1 MEQKTNGINDTI
13 IRSKSLNTKD
23 LSTTNNIINHDD
35 DDDEI
40 DDNST
45 HIVELNN
52 RIKNDFMSYCLSFLR
67 EDEEGRECVQV
78 VWDKYLQCVG
88 DVSMVNQ
95 KSNPNTLHTFLLFRY
110 PRFSIHFHSISKH
123 LYFQNIKMKFLNGVE
138 IYFILIVIHFFIQHI
153 IPKHFHA

>member
-23 LSTTNNIINHDD
+23 LSTTNNIINHDND

-52 RIKNDFMSYCLSFLR
+52 RIKNEFMSYCLSFLQ
-67 EDEEGRECVQV
+67 EDEEARECVQV
-78 VWDKYLQCVG
+78 VWDKYLQYVG

-123 LYFQNIKMKFLNGVE
+123 LYFQNIKMKL
-138 IYFILIVIHFFIQHI
+138 
-153 IPKHFHA
+153 